1 MNTSIK
7 PQFTLIPGIA
17 YRVLVGGE
25 ERELVFFGRYDCA
38 GKAHLQWQ
46 DPDSREMVNQECG
59 LPGFEVVRVLS

>member
-7 PQFTLIPGIA
+7 PKFTLIPGIA
-17 YRVLVGGE
+17 YRVRVCDE
-25 ERELVFFGRYDCA
+25 ERELVFFGRYDYG

-46 DPDSREMVNQECG
+46 DPASREVVSQECG